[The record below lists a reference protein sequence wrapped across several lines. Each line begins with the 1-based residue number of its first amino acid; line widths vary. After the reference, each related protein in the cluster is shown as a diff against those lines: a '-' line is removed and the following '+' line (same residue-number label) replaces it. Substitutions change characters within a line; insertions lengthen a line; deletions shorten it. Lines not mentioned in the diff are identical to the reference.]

1 MQLLIEAI
9 GFGIAAGAVIALG
22 AVGFSLQFGISNIL
36 NITYGSL
43 MTLAAYIG
51 LFLIDRGVNPWVT
64 LGIAGVVVGVVSVA
78 FQRWLLAPLAR
89 RVCSRGRS
97 GRKMCSLCSRRRRW
111 PGVKITDSHSSSMNV
126 PHSMRRATSRCG
138 IMNPGLQSS
147 ETAPAPALPAT

>member
-64 LGIAGVVVGVVSVA
+64 LAIAGVVVGVVSVA

-89 RVCSRGRS
+89 RGTRPLPRTLGRGIACSGTNY
-97 GRKMCSLCSRRRRW
+97 RR
-111 PGVKITDSHSSSMNV
+111 PGTHTGISH
-126 PHSMRRATSRCG
+126 
-138 IMNPGLQSS
+138 Q
-147 ETAPAPALPAT
+147 